1 MKGKRRTAATIT
13 LMTILAVVILI
24 TYYYWTHR
32 TEPLSS
38 ENNLTEVQKLV
49 NKDLD
54 LYYPGTPREVVKLF
68 ASMMQTLYN
77 NPEDKDIGALALKL
91 RDLYDQEFLNS
102 NPEDAYLSNLDS
114 ELKVWK
120 EKNRTITNY
129 LLINEE
135 QEKVSEI
142 DGVKYAT
149 EYISFTIQE
158 NSKSTEIWNVLLRQA
173 VDGQWKILG
182 WEPVSENIDNNG
194 N

>member
-1 MKGKRRTAATIT
+1 MKGKRRTATTIT

-38 ENNLTEVQKLV
+38 EENLTEVQKLV

-77 NPEDKDIGALALKL
+77 NPEDKDTGALALKL

-182 WEPVSENIDNNG
+182 WEPVSENTDNNG
-194 N
+194 K